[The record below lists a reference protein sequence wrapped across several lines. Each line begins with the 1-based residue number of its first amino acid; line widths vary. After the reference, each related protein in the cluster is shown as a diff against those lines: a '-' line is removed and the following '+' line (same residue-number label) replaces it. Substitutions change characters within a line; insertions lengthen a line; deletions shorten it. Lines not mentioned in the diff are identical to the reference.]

1 MIKSLIGLILWLG
14 IVGIVLAETLRWTP
28 PVDRENGTALP
39 PTDIYG
45 YLIYID
51 GNPLTIGYGEEAT
64 ISLAGT
70 IYDDG
75 QSHIVTLKTVD
86 TGWRISG
93 DSNSVTIPVSNPNA
107 PGVCVVP

>member
-1 MIKSLIGLILWLG
+1 MTKCLIGIILWFG
-14 IVGIVLAETLRWTP
+14 IVGLVLAETIRWTP
-28 PVDRENGTALP
+28 PTERENGTALSLAE
-39 PTDIYG
+39 IYG

-70 IYDDG
+70 VYDDG
-75 QSHIVTLKTVD
+75 QPHIVTLKTVD

-93 DSNSVTIPVSNPNA
+93 DSNSVTIPVSDPNA